1 MRPLLRQTLGY
12 ALASGLA
19 LSVDTGILFLLVRLA
34 RWPTLAAAT
43 TAFLVGA
50 IVAYVL
56 SVRFVFDQHR
66 LRNRRA
72 EFLGFIAL
80 GFFIYYVAR
89 HRTQLARKHVFNRYI
104 AQKAQPLAVVAL
116 GIRQVKLF
124 CQLAHLSLLQMA
136 NREKRFFKRS
146 LWHHPQKVR
155 LVFSIVSS
163 FI

>member
-80 GFFIYYVAR
+80 GFVGVVVNGAVLHTAVDLLGWPLLPAKGIAAGCSFGCNFFAR
-89 HRTQLARKHVFNRYI
+89 RQFLFVQRT
-104 AQKAQPLAVVAL
+104 
-116 GIRQVKLF
+116 
-124 CQLAHLSLLQMA
+124 
-136 NREKRFFKRS
+136 
-146 LWHHPQKVR
+146 
-155 LVFSIVSS
+155 SI
-163 FI
+163 